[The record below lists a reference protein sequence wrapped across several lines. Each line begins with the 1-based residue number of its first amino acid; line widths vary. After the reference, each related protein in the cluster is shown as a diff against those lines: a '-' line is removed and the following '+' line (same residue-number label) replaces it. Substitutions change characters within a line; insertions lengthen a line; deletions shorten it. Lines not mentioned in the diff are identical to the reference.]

1 MLCAE
6 EHVRLA
12 TPEELGQAFSMR
24 VAREDLE
31 KLLGGDPEDEEVYGD
46 DEGGDAEPELFDDLD
61 DLLAD
66 WSGPEEV
73 AYDMDHEDEEKRGS
87 RRGLEGAPPPL
98 LRRKRHKGPPGA
110 AADTPHQVNMMKR
123 AKTERSK
130 AKQLEKEI
138 PWAQIAEEVRPL
150 FIEAERKQWNEH
162 LQHQALE
169 VMDVE
174 SSNRVRAQ
182 VPKKRI
188 LPSRYAY
195 IPGQGHGE
203 APGVP

>member
-87 RRGLEGAPPPL
+87 RRGLEGAPPPSL
-98 LRRKRHKGPPGA
+98 
-110 AADTPHQVNMMKR
+110 
-123 AKTERSK
+123 
-130 AKQLEKEI
+130 
-138 PWAQIAEEVRPL
+138 
-150 FIEAERKQWNEH
+150 EAEKT
-162 LQHQALE
+162 
-169 VMDVE
+169 
-174 SSNRVRAQ
+174 
-182 VPKKRI
+182 
-188 LPSRYAY
+188 
-195 IPGQGHGE
+195 QGATRRGR
-203 APGVP
+203 

>member
-1 MLCAE
+1 
-6 EHVRLA
+6 
-12 TPEELGQAFSMR
+12 
-24 VAREDLE
+24 
-31 KLLGGDPEDEEVYGD
+31 
-46 DEGGDAEPELFDDLD
+46 
-61 DLLAD
+61 
-66 WSGPEEV
+66 
-73 AYDMDHEDEEKRGS
+73 
-87 RRGLEGAPPPL
+87 
-98 LRRKRHKGPPGA
+98 
-110 AADTPHQVNMMKR
+110 MMKR

-195 IPGQGHGE
+195 IPGQGHWGSAGRALIHPG
-203 APGVP
+203 APRPGL